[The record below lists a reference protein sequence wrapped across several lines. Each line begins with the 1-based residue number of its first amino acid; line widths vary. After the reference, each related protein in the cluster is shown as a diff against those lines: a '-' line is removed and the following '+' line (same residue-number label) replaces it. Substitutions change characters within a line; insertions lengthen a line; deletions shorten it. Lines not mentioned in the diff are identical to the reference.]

1 VGFEIFLEAVPQP
14 RASRSRARPLLKLS
28 PFQPVERDFAFVVD
42 QDLPAETLIRAARGV
57 DRKLVAEVR
66 LFDVYAGAGVPPG
79 KKSLAITVVL
89 QPEQAT
95 LTDEALEAFAQ
106 KLIAQVEKATQG
118 TLRR

>member
-1 VGFEIFLEAVPQP
+1 
-14 RASRSRARPLLKLS
+14 
-28 PFQPVERDFAFVVD
+28 
-42 QDLPAETLIRAARGV
+42 
-57 DRKLVAEVR
+57 
-66 LFDVYAGAGVPPG
+66 
-79 KKSLAITVVL
+79 VVL